1 MSVNQLELIGYCM
14 YFFVNIDNITYFDS
28 FGVDNISKEIRK
40 FVDNKYLYN
49 TSIRFNNVWIHL
61 IMHI

>member
-1 MSVNQLELIGYCM
+1 MSVNQLELIGYCI
-14 YFFVNIDNITYFDS
+14 YFYVNIDNITYFDS

-49 TSIRFNNVWIHL
+49 KSIRFNNVWIHL